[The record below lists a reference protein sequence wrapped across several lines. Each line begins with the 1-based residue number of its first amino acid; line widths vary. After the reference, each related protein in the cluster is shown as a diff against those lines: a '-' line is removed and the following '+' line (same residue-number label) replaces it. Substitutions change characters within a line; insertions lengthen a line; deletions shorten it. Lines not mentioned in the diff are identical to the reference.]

1 MNPFNTYFQHFDNY
15 KLSDIFPS
23 VDKFTD
29 TYSAFGFPEVFTK
42 SETMNLLYAVMM
54 GRYANS
60 TILNYNVDQFKLE
73 FMSLVWQHGAKWEKE
88 LEIQK
93 ELSKLSLEDGS
104 PLFSGSK
111 AIYNSAA
118 NPSTQ
123 PQGEELPFINSQ
135 NVTHYKKSKIEGLSI
150 LAELLDSNV
159 TDRFLD
165 KFKHLFKKIIF
176 SGRDLY
182 YTTYE
187 ENDND

>member
-1 MNPFNTYFQHFDNY
+1 MNPFDDTYFQHFDNY

-23 VDKFTD
+23 VEKFTE
-29 TYSAFGFPEVFTK
+29 TYTTLGFPEVFTK
-42 SETMNLLYAVMM
+42 NETMKLLFAVMM

-60 TILNYNVDQFKLE
+60 VILNYNVDQFKLE

-93 ELSKLSLEDGS
+93 ELSKLSLADNS
-104 PLFSGSK
+104 PLFSGGK

-123 PQGEELPFINSQ
+123 PQGEELSFINAQ
-135 NVTHYKKSKIEGLSI
+135 NVTHYKKSKIEGLSL

-165 KFKHLFKKIIF
+165 KFKHLFKKIIY

-182 YTTYE
+182 YKTYE
-187 ENDND
+187 ENDQ

>member
-1 MNPFNTYFQHFDNY
+1 MNPFDNTYFQHFDNY

-23 VDKFTD
+23 VEKFTE
-29 TYSAFGFPEVFTK
+29 TYSTLGFPEVFTK
-42 SETMNLLYAVMM
+42 NETNKLLFAVMM

-60 TILNYNVDQFKLE
+60 VILNYNVEQFKLE

-93 ELSKLSLEDGS
+93 ELSKLSLADNS
-104 PLFSGSK
+104 PLFSGGK

-123 PQGEELPFINSQ
+123 PQGEELSFINAQ
-135 NVTHYKKSKIEGLSI
+135 NVTHYKKSKIEGLAL
-150 LAELLDSNV
+150 LADLLDSNV

-165 KFKHLFKKIIF
+165 KFKHLFKKIIY

-182 YTTYE
+182 YKTYE
-187 ENDND
+187 ENDQ